1 MEVQTR
7 SGMMISQS
15 KIDSTLAGFC
25 GGADPH
31 YVPGYD
37 SPSGRQVSC
46 GIQKGA
52 EQIIANNVLI
62 LAVQGY
68 VSEGANC

>member
-52 EQIIANNVLI
+52 DD
-62 LAVQGY
+62 
-68 VSEGANC
+68 